1 MEVLIYCVLGH
12 LALFFSTERH
22 KGSTVLAVPFW
33 SSESNLFWD
42 SSPDTTGALLWGASH
57 AIRQQGR
64 MRYCNVKYIHSSVL
78 GPEQKINLGETFTL
92 FSLIAYERET
102 WELPPW
108 WRPWLACVKSWVPA
122 PGRKERMDW
131 ERLGGA
137 RSYYL
142 DRVSKTRSREL
153 SRQFTKIQDPNQL
166 PKWNGKS
173 VAFVILVVG
182 VKYTAYRCDPRVFS
196 Q

>member
-1 MEVLIYCVLGH
+1 MEVLIYRILGH

-22 KGSTVLAVPFW
+22 RGSTVLAAPFW

-92 FSLIAYERET
+92 QSYLEKELLRVCFPSSLMKET

-108 WRPWLACVKSWVPA
+108 WRPWLAYVKSWVPA

-153 SRQFTKIQDPNQL
+153 SRQLPKYKIQISFQNEMANQWRL
-166 PKWNGKS
+166 WS
-173 VAFVILVVG
+173 
-182 VKYTAYRCDPRVFS
+182 
-196 Q
+196 